1 MKIKIYDGA
10 DTIGGSKIYINET
23 GYGLFLDFGLNFNTL
38 TQYFKDFIRPRT
50 IRGLHDPL
58 EMGLLPKINIYRS
71 DLVPSDVFT
80 HNFEKIPVDAVLI
93 THAHLDHYG
102 MAGYINFK
110 IPVIASPE
118 TVVIMKGMQDSG
130 RTDEGA
136 NVVYASARVPS
147 ENPYIL
153 KSQRTIVRSASTPEK
168 KAKYMD
174 DLKKSML
181 LRKIY
186 LTSYP
191 GYEFE
196 NFMHLQSNIIKTEF
210 FESNMILQKNLENV
224 SDYFTIKAYP
234 VDHSIYGATA
244 YVIEGDTIIAYT
256 GDIRVHGE
264 RKEYTWAFAKSAKH
278 ASILIVEGTRLSKK
292 EHPYVEERDVYENCL
307 SKVEQEKGLVIADFS
322 PRNFERLK
330 MFTSIAKKTDR
341 QLVITEKDAYVLEG
355 LISCGM
361 DLETENIV
369 IYKKISDRVE
379 WWQKYVRAE
388 LIDDFG
394 SDLWPD
400 KFVVPSDISSD
411 PENYILAFSLYDIP
425 NLMDIK
431 PSGGLYIY
439 SSTES
444 LSEEQDFDFLL
455 LHNWLTHYGIK
466 SVGFKINPH
475 TLKPEFE
482 KGYHSS
488 GHAHPTNLEQI
499 ISTIDPDH
507 IIPVHTENTE
517 WFEEHF
523 EEKVIILENNESIE
537 L

>member
-10 DTIGGSKIYINET
+10 NTIGGSKIYINEM

-38 TQYFKDFIRPRT
+38 TQYFKDFIRPRA

-58 EMGLLPKINIYRS
+58 EMGLLPKINIYRG
-71 DLVPSDVFT
+71 DLVPLDVFT
-80 HNFEKIPVDAVLI
+80 HNFEKITVDAVLI

-102 MAGYINFK
+102 MAGYIDFK

-118 TVVIMKGMQDSG
+118 TAVIMKGMQDSG

-153 KSQRTIVRSASTPEK
+153 KSQRASFRNALTPEK
-168 KAKYMD
+168 KAKYME

-186 LTSYP
+186 ITSYP

-196 NFMHLQSNIIKTEF
+196 NFMYLQSDIIRMEF
-210 FESNMILQKNLENV
+210 FKSNMILQKSLENI

-244 YVIEGDTIIAYT
+244 YVIEGDTTLAYT

-264 RKEYTWAFAKSAKH
+264 RKEDTWAFAKSAKH

-292 EHPYVEERDVYENCL
+292 EHPYVEEHDVYENCL
-307 SKVEQEKGLVIADFS
+307 TKVEQEKGLVIADFS

-361 DLETENIV
+361 NLGTENIV

-379 WWQKYVRAE
+379 WWQKYVRAD
-388 LIDDFG
+388 LSYNFG

-400 KFVVPSDISSD
+400 KFVVPSEISSD

-466 SVGFKINPH
+466 SAGFKINPH

-482 KGYHSS
+482 KGYHTS
-488 GHAHPTNLEQI
+488 GHVHPADLEGI
-499 ISTIDPDH
+499 ISTIDPRY
-507 IIPVHTENTE
+507 IIPVHTENPE

-523 EEKVIILENNESIE
+523 EGRVIILENNESIE